1 MQRYATLYA
10 LYWQK
15 QVLKKNKLENIL
27 NFMIHYTLE
36 EK

>member
-10 LYWQK
+10 LYWK
-15 QVLKKNKLENIL
+15 KRVSKKNKLENIL
-27 NFMIHYTLE
+27 NFTIHYTLE